1 MVFVLY
7 LREKQNNQV
16 KKQIKQSLDWL
27 KDLSKKKQ
35 KKQLKNNFYIIK
47 LKFSEDFGENNL
59 FNWGI
64 TLKSRQKFR

>member
-27 KDLSKKKQ
+27 KDLSKKK
-35 KKQLKNNFYIIK
+35 KKKTVK
-47 LKFSEDFGENNL
+47 K
-59 FNWGI
+59 
-64 TLKSRQKFR
+64 

>member
-27 KDLSKKKQ
+27 KDLSKKKK